1 MGNLGII
8 ELFFLASLFIVIS
21 ICVGIISIKALRS
34 GYKVSRWVR
43 WLVNLWWLIMILG
56 LLFG

>member
-1 MGNLGII
+1 MGDFGII

-21 ICVGIISIKALRS
+21 ICVGIISIKALKRE
-34 GYKVSRWVR
+34 YEASRWVR
-43 WLVNLWWLIMILG
+43 WLINLWWLIMILG